1 MDKNYK
7 IKVTDISKLNEQYKE
22 AIQEGTY
29 EDEDINKFFETI
41 KTFDIAE
48 SLLKKDF
55 SNQFIKFDI
64 ITEKEKIPLNI
75 RLGDGNFQKGLDHLI
90 NIGCSKINKED
101 ISSDIKKDLNNQL
114 SVYKPKAYDE
124 MLDGTFKALKNLSEI
139 ANKDMGLMILEFSN
153 SYSQAREKYEKKQ
166 FEKNKNLAKDPSF
179 FKEKMKEFFKKKLN
193 KVLLDREI
201 SNEKTYSRSR

>member
-90 NIGCSKINKED
+90 NIGCSKINKEN
-101 ISSDIKKDLNNQL
+101 INSDIKKDLNNQL
-114 SVYKPKAYDE
+114 STYKPKAYDE
-124 MLDGTFKALKNLSEI
+124 MLDGT
-139 ANKDMGLMILEFSN
+139 
-153 SYSQAREKYEKKQ
+153 
-166 FEKNKNLAKDPSF
+166 
-179 FKEKMKEFFKKKLN
+179 
-193 KVLLDREI
+193 
-201 SNEKTYSRSR
+201 

>member
-64 ITEKEKIPLNI
+64 ITEKE
-75 RLGDGNFQKGLDHLI
+75 
-90 NIGCSKINKED
+90 
-101 ISSDIKKDLNNQL
+101 
-114 SVYKPKAYDE
+114 
-124 MLDGTFKALKNLSEI
+124 
-139 ANKDMGLMILEFSN
+139 
-153 SYSQAREKYEKKQ
+153 
-166 FEKNKNLAKDPSF
+166 
-179 FKEKMKEFFKKKLN
+179 
-193 KVLLDREI
+193 
-201 SNEKTYSRSR
+201 